1 MAVKSTPRRRESDRP
16 ALSPAMANCG
26 KWRNNNTF
34 VLAAAG
40 AAIGLNNFWQF
51 PYLVTNFGGSAFLV
65 AYLAALVLLGLPLM
79 MSEILIGRRGGF
91 SPINSVRL
99 LIVKDACDGRWTIL
113 GWVATIVG
121 VVILSYL
128 SVIAGWIIAYA
139 LRAGAG
145 VFNGIT
151 PDGIRA
157 MFYNFASD
165 PEKQL
170 FWHSLFVF
178 MAMMISAC
186 GLNFGAQRFIRLG
199 VPAFFAIVLVLTIYS
214 FGLANPE
221 NNLYQLFRFEP
232 EALGFEGII
241 YAAGHA
247 MFSLG
252 LGVGVLIVYSSH
264 LEQSASIP
272 RLASKVIGLDT
283 LAGLM
288 AAFIVVSLLSV
299 VEARDTF
306 GPGLIFQSIPQALD
320 HIPYGNFI
328 GALFFISL
336 ILATLMSAIAMVEPA
351 MSWLVESWGLTRA
364 GAATVCGLIA
374 WLFGVVAILSFN
386 YWGFHT
392 ELWGIEINRG
402 YFDVVQI
409 ISTYIMIPAAI
420 VLGLLF
426 VGWGLRSKI
435 LAEEIPFI
443 SRRRLPVAT
452 WVLRLV
458 LPVVTMYVFYQHF
471 TINQ

>member
-1 MAVKSTPRRRESDRP
+1 MAARSTPRRRETDKP
-16 ALSPAMANCG
+16 AHSPAMANCG
-26 KWRNNNTF
+26 RWENNNTF

-40 AAIGLNNFWQF
+40 AAIGLNNVWQF
-51 PYLVTNFGGSAFLV
+51 PYLVTNYGGSAFLLT
-65 AYLAALVLLGLPLM
+65 YLAALVVLGLPLM
-79 MSEILIGRRGGF
+79 MNEILIGRRGGF
-91 SPINSVRL
+91 SPINSVRF

-113 GWVATIVG
+113 GWVATLVG

-128 SVIAGWIIAYA
+128 SVIAGWVIAYA

-151 PDGIRA
+151 PDGIRS
-157 MFYNFASD
+157 MFYGFASD

-178 MAMMISAC
+178 VTMMISAC
-186 GLNFGAQRFIRLG
+186 GLNIGAQRFIRFG
-199 VPAFFAIVLVLTIYS
+199 VPAFFAIMLVLTIYS
-214 FGLANPE
+214 FGLANPV
-221 NNLYQLFRFEP
+221 NSLNQIFRFEP
-232 EALGFEGII
+232 EALGFEGVVF
-241 YAAGHA
+241 AAGHA

-264 LEQSASIP
+264 LGQNASIP
-272 RLASKVIGLDT
+272 RVASKVIGLDT
-283 LAGLM
+283 LAGMM
-288 AAFIVVSLLSV
+288 AAFVVVSMLSMAEV
-299 VEARDTF
+299 RDTS
-306 GPGLIFQSIPQALD
+306 GPGLIFQSIPQVLD

-328 GALFFISL
+328 GALFFIAL

-392 ELWGIEINRG
+392 EVWGVEINRG
-402 YFDVVQI
+402 YFDIVQI
-409 ISTYIMIPAAI
+409 ISTYILIPGAV

-426 VGWGLRSKI
+426 VGWGLTGKI
-435 LAEEIPFI
+435 LAEEIP
-443 SRRRLPVAT
+443 SLARGRLSLAVWT
-452 WVLRLV
+452 LRLIFPIAAV
-458 LPVVTMYVFYQHF
+458 YVFYQHF
-471 TINQ
+471 IINQ